1 MGGLGKRSEEVFGRW
16 GPPPSEPGCRGNEGF
31 RAWEDRARNVLM
43 TFREIPASNSAW
55 ENMLLVEMNHL
66 QVKSCRRENTP
77 EHSQTATQQSDFMH
91 CGQAHVQMCAH
102 VSRGWCVSTL
112 TANAGMSAPG
122 KPGWWHRVNKPFAET
137 GSGPG
142 RCRTHRNGECLL
154 PACAPD
160 PEEIY
165 RQQARRDSEKE
176 MWHWRC

>member
-1 MGGLGKRSEEVFGRW
+1 MGSSSKRARMPGKRGFS
-16 GPPPSEPGCRGNEGF
+16 CLRGQGEKCF
-31 RAWEDRARNVLM
+31 IDFQRKWIK
-43 TFREIPASNSAW
+43 IPASNSAW

-91 CGQAHVQMCAH
+91 YGQAHVQMCAH

-122 KPGWWHRVNKPFAET
+122 KPGWWHRVNKPFAEM

-176 MWHWRC
+176 MWYWRC